1 MKKKGFVCQSCG
13 NMVPPNTDRC
23 PHCGKFFKG
32 VRCPQ
37 CLYVGVS
44 SDFVHGCPSCGFLS
58 DEKSRENDKN
68 GSILP
73 GREKKSEKTFPGW
86 FYLISAAILAVLVII
101 FLVMIFRS

>member
-44 SDFVHGCPSCGFLS
+44 SDFIHGCPSCGFLS
-58 DEKSRENDKN
+58 DEKKRENQEKE
-68 GSILP
+68 GSIQK
-73 GREKKSEKTFPGW
+73 KKSEKTFPGW
-86 FYLISAAILAVLVII
+86 FYILSAAFLAVLVVVFII
-101 FLVMIFRS
+101 MILKT

>member
-32 VRCPQ
+32 VRCPE
-37 CLYVGVS
+37 CFYVGVS

-58 DEKSRENDKN
+58 DEKKKENVKN
-68 GSILP
+68 SEDL
-73 GREKKSEKTFPGW
+73 KVKNEKTFPGW
-86 FYLISAAILAVLVII
+86 FYILSAAVLALLVGI
-101 FLVMIFRS
+101 FLFMIYKT